1 MKLPSLLI
9 TLLIATLP
17 RLHAADKA
25 LHDASSPIQRPGPEF
40 GTELKAEALK
50 VGSTMDVAVAGDHV
64 FAIGQGDLRVLSNA
78 RDGKPA
84 LIGQLG
90 GLGNTRQIAVSRE
103 HAFITS
109 REEGLFI
116 VDVREPSQPK
126 LVHHYDTAELAT
138 AIAVSGD
145 VAAVG
150 NRFAGIELL
159 DVSQPTQPKHLATI
173 RVGEVQSLVFHH
185 NWLYAGTWSEKAV
198 AVIDASNPWKPVQ
211 VKTVPLDG
219 KGDGLDVSGNLLAVA
234 TGHHARTKGIPKPG
248 DAAFGSGHGVE
259 FFDISNPA
267 EPAQLSGVKFPPF
280 YRLGM
285 DMWGVVLAGG
295 HAFVNDTHN
304 GFFLIDV
311 RNPAKPRNVGWTQLP
326 VVGKDPSPVAGL
338 AVAKGRVFLAGGF
351 DDLHLVDTGL
361 PEADPQISEKGLQ
374 VPAKPAEAPAHGLPS
389 YVVDG
394 SIRSVVPWKEDLL
407 LVAAGSAGWHIVRQT
422 VNSFERIAA
431 HPTRGFARDV
441 AFHGDRVFVAESLGG
456 LSIWQKQASG
466 EMKRLTSYEA
476 RGKSIT
482 QVVVADEGRIAFLA
496 VGANTLH
503 VIKITPDGQTERL
516 LEESPKSG
524 LFYRDPFSPL
534 SPDGKRILVQ
544 WHTTGLHEFVIEN
557 GTVKRSGWIF
567 PHPMDTECGAT
578 PWREAWLATS
588 RRGFFPLGAGET
600 RSPDPIGLLKPN
612 ARTFPGKPSIADNTL
627 FIADPF
633 LGDVSAFDL
642 GEPAN
647 PKLTAELHLSGH
659 PGRVKVNRGKALIP
673 AGREGLLMWTPLP

>member
-1 MKLPSLLI
+1 
-9 TLLIATLP
+9 
-17 RLHAADKA
+17 
-25 LHDASSPIQRPGPEF
+25 
-40 GTELKAEALK
+40 
-50 VGSTMDVAVAGDHV
+50 
-64 FAIGQGDLRVLSNA
+64 
-78 RDGKPA
+78 
-84 LIGQLG
+84 
-90 GLGNTRQIAVSRE
+90 
-103 HAFITS
+103 
-109 REEGLFI
+109 
-116 VDVREPSQPK
+116 
-126 LVHHYDTAELAT
+126 
-138 AIAVSGD
+138 
-145 VAAVG
+145 
-150 NRFAGIELL
+150 
-159 DVSQPTQPKHLATI
+159 
-173 RVGEVQSLVFHH
+173 
-185 NWLYAGTWSEKAV
+185 
-198 AVIDASNPWKPVQ
+198 
-211 VKTVPLDG
+211 
-219 KGDGLDVSGNLLAVA
+219 
-234 TGHHARTKGIPKPG
+234 
-248 DAAFGSGHGVE
+248 
-259 FFDISNPA
+259 
-267 EPAQLSGVKFPPF
+267 
-280 YRLGM
+280 M

-311 RNPAKPRNVGWTQLP
+311 RDATKPRNVGWTQLP

-361 PEADPQISEKGLQ
+361 PEAEPQISEKGLQ

-422 VNSFERIAA
+422 DTGFERIAA

-456 LSIWQKQASG
+456 LSMWEKQSSG
-466 EMKRLTSYEA
+466 EMKRLAAYEA

-503 VIKITPDGQTERL
+503 VIKITPDGQIERL

-578 PWREAWLATS
+578 PSSEGWLATS
-588 RRGFFPLGAGET
+588 RRGFFPLAQGET
-600 RSPDPIGLLKPN
+600 RSPDQIGLLKPDV
-612 ARTFPGKPSIADNTL
+612 RIFPGKPSIAESTL

-642 GEPAN
+642 SEPAN

-673 AGREGLLMWTPLP
+673 AGREGLLMWKTQPSSR